1 VPRGPSVIRNKV
13 RIIGGVWRSRQIEFP
28 AAEGLRPTPD
38 RVRETLFNWLGQ
50 TLDGRT
56 CLDLFA
62 GSGALGFEALSRGAR
77 QVVMVEQNQAVLQAL
92 KNNAAKLGAGCLELW
107 PGDALRFASQDRRQ
121 FDVIFLDPPYD
132 LDLVPKLLPGLP
144 ALLAPGGMV
153 YVEDDRALE
162 LPEGWEVWRSGHA
175 GKVHFYLLRRSHG
188 T

>member
-1 VPRGPSVIRNKV
+1 MIRNKV
-13 RIIGGVWRSRQIEFP
+13 RIIAGLWRSRQIEFP
-28 AAEGLRPTPD
+28 AIEGLRPTPD

-50 TLDGRT
+50 AMDGKA

-77 QVVMVEQNQAVLQAL
+77 QVVMVEQSPAVLQAL
-92 KNNAAKLGAGCLELW
+92 RKNAEKLGAARLELW
-107 PGDALRFASQDRRQ
+107 PGDALRFVRQDRRQ
-121 FDVIFLDPPYD
+121 FDVIFLDPPYA

-162 LPEGWEVWRSGHA
+162 LPEGWEVWRGGQA
-175 GKVHFYLLRRSHG
+175 GKVHFYLLRRNHG

>member
-1 VPRGPSVIRNKV
+1 
-13 RIIGGVWRSRQIEFP
+13 
-28 AAEGLRPTPD
+28 
-38 RVRETLFNWLGQ
+38 
-50 TLDGRT
+50 
-56 CLDLFA
+56 
-62 GSGALGFEALSRGAR
+62 
-77 QVVMVEQNQAVLQAL
+77 MVEQNQAVLQAL

-132 LDLVPKLLPGLP
+132 LNLVPKLLPGLS

-162 LPEGWEVWRSGHA
+162 LPEGWEAWRSGHA